1 MWLKTQMKNH
11 QAKIR
16 RTTMKKSIIAGAVF
30 AVVATF
36 AAAEVPA
43 KLQEEMIREDKSAVI
58 FDAGDYGK
66 NYSEIQMLNKTAEK
80 IEMTIY
86 AYNPNVDKK
95 TKEPIGW
102 FKFGTTK
109 VKDYNDLD
117 TISKVL
123 KYKVTPVR
131 DFKYFAYST
140 SKTVREVKFT
150 LDYDR
155 EAFTVKAEYVNA
167 VRPLASIEAK
177 PVLAKNPENKKD
189 ILGVKGEISFRNI
202 SNKTIK
208 NVTLTIKASDKS
220 LVSRTNDGKEEPSV
234 FIGELIEDGE
244 TYKAETPVF
253 WNNTSIDEIRV
264 TKVKILYLDSTEDEY
279 SL

>member
-1 MWLKTQMKNH
+1 
-11 QAKIR
+11 
-16 RTTMKKSIIAGAVF
+16 MKKSIIAGAVF
-30 AVVATF
+30 AMAATF

-43 KLQEEMIREDKSAVI
+43 KLQEEMIREDKAAVI